1 MGANSSKKLAAK
13 CPFLSKDEQLIVS
26 NSFKLASKNSEK
38 IKEEELT
45 KIWGSQV
52 DPRLLQYLNNYLFGL
67 GDLRQTTVELEKFAE
82 LFVFCTR
89 GTVDEKVK
97 VLLTSLGNNDSES
110 SDIPYMLVKEYV
122 ESIVASYMKIQK
134 LSNNKQYKTWF
145 SKGCFTLPQNIQR
158 LAESLTHEL
167 ATGEIIT
174 RRTLETWLQGAT
186 LLGQLLLYVSM
197 YLFSITHKE
206 KGGVATEKTE
216 MSEVAVGSI
225 LYICNMCDHNCGD
238 PQLMIHHMNLNHSFS
253 NESDALKAVTAYTV
267 KEVSEANTAPSSSAS
282 ATQLDNI
289 DKKVWTREA
298 TLIFIQLV
306 EENDENFQK
315 SIKKHIWAKI
325 ASSLNKQMNV
335 GVTWQQCDT
344 KWKSLK
350 KTYKDIK
357 DYNATSGK
365 NRRKWEFYNEMNNI
379 LFNKPEI
386 CAPATCSSNAGLVI
400 NEDKENQKSPP
411 SSKEKRE
418 STPSTSGSETFESS
432 FSKKRKLADN
442 AVERRHKEK
451 IQRQD
456 RFLNCFEDFA
466 MGGQHGYWG
475 LWIDSEYGSGQSSP
489 TCTTYRSYNQLSHA
503 KEFTFRHME
512 VWGIGQPP
520 PTPQEKGERIT
531 GAGMSVLDGNL
542 ESKAMLKMAG
552 KTLHSEGI
560 VEPQPE

>member
-206 KGGVATEKTE
+206 KGGVASEKTGSSIPTE
-216 MSEVAVGSI
+216 EHDSAIEKEKDRSLVPFCRGLDLMPSYPSI
-225 LYICNMCDHNCGD
+225 LDLNQIVFINAHL
-238 PQLMIHHMNLNHSFS
+238 PQQYQLEWRFLFSSQIHGESFS
-253 NESDALKAVTAYTV
+253 
-267 KEVSEANTAPSSSAS
+267 
-282 ATQLDNI
+282 
-289 DKKVWTREA
+289 
-298 TLIFIQLV
+298 TLIGRIVNQGPSVLV
-306 EENDENFQK
+306 VEDSNGYTFGGFAPANWELNAKFFGDDSSFLFTLAPRMRVFTSTGYNQNFQY
-315 SIKKHIWAKI
+315 
-325 ASSLNKQMNV
+325 LNLH
-335 GVTWQQCDT
+335 QQT
-344 KWKSLK
+344 LP
-350 KTYKDIK
+350 
-357 DYNATSGK
+357 NG
-365 NRRKWEFYNEMNNI
+365 M
-379 LFNKPEI
+379 
-386 CAPATCSSNAGLVI
+386 
-400 NEDKENQKSPP
+400 
-411 SSKEKRE
+411 
-418 STPSTSGSETFESS
+418 
-432 FSKKRKLADN
+432 
-442 AVERRHKEK
+442 
-451 IQRQD
+451 
-456 RFLNCFEDFA
+456 A